1 MKARL
6 KVWRGMPGAAGRYEH
21 YEVPFEQGQTV
32 LDGLRWIRVH
42 RDATLA
48 IRFSCINA
56 NACKECMI
64 RVDGK
69 TVYACTTRL
78 AEREMTLEPLP
89 NKIHLRDLVT
99 EIAPPDERLSS
110 ASGGE

>member
-1 MKARL
+1 LKAKLR
-6 KVWRGMPGAAGRYEH
+6 VFRGAPGEAARYEH

-32 LDGLRWIRVH
+32 LDALRWIRVH

-56 NACKECMI
+56 NACKECMM

-99 EIAPPDERLSS
+99 EIAPPDERLS
-110 ASGGE
+110 